1 MSEAQRILIFGASGS
16 GTSTLGQEIAKRHNF
31 AVFDADDFFWETTD
45 PPFQL
50 IRERSERQKMLAEAL
65 LSKSRWVLTGS
76 ICGWGDAAMHLI
88 DLAVFVV
95 TPTALRLERLR
106 AREQRNF
113 GERLSATG
121 DMHQQHQA
129 FLAWAA
135 QYDDGSIDMR
145 SRRLHEEWIKQLRCP
160 LVRLDGSSPI
170 DLLVRQIERA
180 LSTHKPT

>member
-1 MSEAQRILIFGASGS
+1 MRERVLIFGAAGS
-16 GTSTLGQEIAKRHNF
+16 GTSTLGRALAKRHAL

-50 IRERSERQKMLAEAL
+50 IRGRPDRQRLLAEAL
-65 LSKSRWVLTGS
+65 RSESHWVLTGS
-76 ICGWGDAAMHLI
+76 ICGWGDAVIPLF

-95 TPTALRLERLR
+95 TPTTVRLERLR
-106 AREQRNF
+106 EREQGRF

-135 QYDDGSIDMR
+135 QYDQGSIDMR
-145 SRRLHEEWIKQLRCP
+145 SRRLHEEWVKQLACP
-160 LVRLDGSSPI
+160 LFGLMAPVRS
-170 DLLVRQIERA
+170 RCW
-180 LSTHKPT
+180 